1 MIYIRFNSID
11 PGLVN
16 VGFACGFLC
25 IDASKREAEVLIERV
40 SKVSLVHGKCDVN
53 KWSNMIEEGIDK
65 LFLNRLYNSD
75 VQLRVFIIE
84 HQYWKEKAPSMTKK
98 LSLFETLI
106 CQAFASRGWSVVP
119 LNSLSYKNKLGI
131 ASGKSHAAN
140 KKLALEY
147 TKLLLGEGAFRRH
160 VRGCDHIA
168 DAINQ
173 VSYWA
178 QDYLLQN
185 FPQMSFKINYRFF

>member
-1 MIYIRFNSID
+1 MICISFHSVD

-16 VGFACGFLC
+16 VGLVSGYMS
-25 IDASKREAEVLIERV
+25 INQDKREANITIFQARKTSIVY
-40 SKVSLVHGKCDVN
+40 GKCDVN
-53 KWSNMIEEGIDK
+53 KWSNLIEEDVYKWPKYIGYCDDK
-65 LFLNRLYNSD
+65 
-75 VQLRVFIIE
+75 VFIIE

-106 CQAFASRGWSVVP
+106 CQTFTSMGYDVVP